1 MSIELKEELTKEL
14 EIIEIPKRTVLL
26 KEGQRCDY
34 VYVVLQGLMRMYY
47 IKDDDE
53 ICSRFM
59 DEQHI
64 CISVRSFF
72 SRETGYEYIETLEN
86 STLTRISH
94 DRLQFLYNTL
104 LEFNYITR
112 VITEL
117 YFIKSEERLYLLR
130 KQSVEERYVFFSTNY
145 TTLMQ
150 RVPLK
155 HIATHLGTSI
165 ETISRIRNKISQ
177 KK

>member
-1 MSIELKEELTKEL
+1 MLKQLFIFLDSIRPMSIELKEELTKEL
-14 EIIEIPKRTVLL
+14 EIIEVPKRTVLL

-47 IKDDDE
+47 IKDDEE

-72 SRETGYEYIETLEN
+72 SRKTGYEYIETLEN
-86 STLTRISH
+86 STLARISH

-104 LEFNYITR
+104 
-112 VITEL
+112 
-117 YFIKSEERLYLLR
+117 
-130 KQSVEERYVFFSTNY
+130 
-145 TTLMQ
+145 
-150 RVPLK
+150 P
-155 HIATHLGTSI
+155 
-165 ETISRIRNKISQ
+165 
-177 KK
+177 